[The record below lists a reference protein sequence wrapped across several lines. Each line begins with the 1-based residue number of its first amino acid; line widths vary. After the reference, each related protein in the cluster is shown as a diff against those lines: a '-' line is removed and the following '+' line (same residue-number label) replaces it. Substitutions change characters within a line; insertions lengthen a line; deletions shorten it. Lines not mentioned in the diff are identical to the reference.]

1 MDQEAIRTVGVG
13 SAYGSAAEAP
23 ALLCSCCVADSRSHR
38 VHFNIHSTTH
48 STWQMTM
55 NAELANII

>member
-23 ALLCSCCVADSRSHR
+23 ALLCSCCVADSCTDRFHL
-38 VHFNIHSTTH
+38 NIHSTTH
-48 STWQMTM
+48 STRQMTIH
-55 NAELANII
+55 AELANVI